1 VLNATDA
8 IGFIV
13 AVKDFDFEREIN
25 VHLDKN
31 IVKGT
36 TQVSGY
42 FFKLHFC
49 MFVLPKFNNK

>member
-8 IGFIV
+8 IGFIIV
-13 AVKDFDFEREIN
+13 VEDFDFEREIN
-25 VHLDKN
+25 VHLGKT

-42 FFKLHFC
+42 F
-49 MFVLPKFNNK
+49 